1 MIEIGVIQSLNIE
14 KKTDFGVYLGDGSGE
29 HVLLPKKQVPQGAEY
44 GDSIEVFVYRDSKD
58 RPIATVNMPKIVKG
72 SVALLQVKEVS
83 KIGAFLDC
91 GLEKELLLPFK
102 EMLERVHE
110 GKSYLVAMYL
120 DKSERLA
127 ATMKIDKYLK
137 PADIYPRDAM
147 VTGTV
152 YEVHDELGVFV
163 AVDNMY
169 YGLIPKKEVK
179 SQYRIGDT
187 VTARVTEVRRDGKL
201 NLSPN
206 KKSYL
211 QMEDDAEKILN
222 VIKEYNGILP
232 YNDKASPE
240 VIMHD
245 FQMSKAAFKRAV
257 GKLYKEG
264 RIEILEKNIKIKE

>member
-1 MIEIGVIQSLNIE
+1 MIDIGVIQTLNVE

-29 HVLLPKKQVPQGAEY
+29 RVLLPKKQVPADVNY
-44 GDSIEVFVYRDSKD
+44 GDSIEVFVYKDSSD

-72 SVALLQVKEVS
+72 SVALLEVKEMS
-83 KIGAFLDC
+83 RIGAFLDC
-91 GLEKELLLPFK
+91 GLEKDLLLPFK
-102 EMLERVHE
+102 EMLEKVRE
-110 GKSYLVAMYL
+110 GKSYLVAMYV
-120 DKSERLA
+120 DKSKRLA

-137 PADIYPRDAM
+137 PADIYPRDAI

-152 YEVHDELGVFV
+152 YEVNEELGVFV

-169 YGLIPKKEVK
+169 YGLIPEKEVK
-179 SQYRIGDT
+179 TKYRIGDT

-211 QMEDDAEKILN
+211 QMGDDAEKIIN

-264 RIEILEKNIKIKE
+264 RIEILEKNIKIIE

>member
-1 MIEIGVIQSLNIE
+1 MIEIGVIQTLNVE

-29 HVLLPKKQVPQGAEY
+29 RVLLPKKQVPADVNY
-44 GDSIEVFVYRDSKD
+44 GDSIEVFVYKDSSD

-72 SVALLQVKEVS
+72 SVALLEVKEMS
-83 KIGAFLDC
+83 RIGAFLDC
-91 GLEKELLLPFK
+91 GLEKDLLLPFK
-102 EMLERVHE
+102 EMLEKVRE
-110 GKSYLVAMYL
+110 GKSYLVAMYV
-120 DKSERLA
+120 DKSKRLA

-137 PADIYPRDAM
+137 SADIYPRDAM

-152 YEVHDELGVFV
+152 YEVNEELGVFV

-169 YGLIPKKEVK
+169 YGLIPEKEVK
-179 SQYRIGDT
+179 TKYRIGDT

-211 QMEDDAEKILN
+211 QMGDDAEKIIN

-264 RIEILEKNIKIKE
+264 RIEILEKNIKIIE